1 MIVLIDDTKLYQR
14 EGEILTHKRG
24 WFT

>member
-14 EGEILTHKRG
+14 EGEVLTQKRG